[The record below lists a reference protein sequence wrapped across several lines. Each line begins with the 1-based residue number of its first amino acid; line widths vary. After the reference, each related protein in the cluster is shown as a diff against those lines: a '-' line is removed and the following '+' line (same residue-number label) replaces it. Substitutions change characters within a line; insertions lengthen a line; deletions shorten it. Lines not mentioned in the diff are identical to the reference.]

1 MTHALVVALAL
12 VGAAGAAEPLDGSA
26 EPSDGSAAA
35 EPAESAE
42 STGAAESADPEAA
55 SPEVQAAAP
64 KPADLLAEMARMRAE
79 LEAMKKELEA
89 TRATVEGQ
97 DQRLEGTVKDLTN
110 LRTKMVSAK
119 DFKID
124 LTGYYRVRGYVYGA
138 KFGEDKPVTGG
149 LFNNQPTSGRFMNQ
163 RLRVGVKFGWKDV
176 ASLNVHFQAL
186 DDVVWG
192 DNADIGSNPLFA
204 EQGSYTGI
212 DGLENPNFEVFRAWA
227 EMKVPLGLIRV
238 GRQSSHWGLGLLANH
253 GDGFDDDFGE
263 NHFGNQFDRF
273 LFATNPIAIAQAFTK
288 KQERKTPQLNV
299 VVAVDR
305 LVEDP
310 LTQYYGY
317 KCTPGIDREVD
328 PARYDVRC
336 DSDGDGYTDRDHDY
350 VDDTRTADQRR
361 PDWWVDQKDDVWEM
375 VYALLYR
382 GKDIR
387 YFGGVGDLTAGAY
400 LIHRR
405 QKETDSDVIVA
416 DLYLDAFIHHVGLQ
430 FEGVGIWGKTRAL
443 PLPDSTQDDPLAK
456 RAAIMGYAARLFYEQ
471 PYWKVL
477 FESGYAS
484 GDNQANDALFTGRS
498 LHPDYNV
505 GLILYEDVIAQVTS
519 RLWGDNA
526 RGLRSNGGVYDS
538 HYINP
543 RVYAYPLPNW
553 QVIAGVL
560 AVWPHKA
567 DGAIVRCGPDDPAE
581 WGCAARDAKSDMLG
595 YEVDLAI
602 KHKWQDHL
610 NFTLET
616 GWAHATDRLAL
627 AAAGLNVN
635 ENGAGNFWTLQ
646 SRIAWEF

>member
-12 VGAAGAAEPLDGSA
+12 LGAARAAEPETDGA
-26 EPSDGSAAA
+26 VAAA
-35 EPAESAE
+35 PSEGTSSEGTSSEAP
-42 STGAAESADPEAA
+42 ADPEAA
-55 SPEVQAAAP
+55 SAEAQAAAP

-79 LEAMKKELEA
+79 LETMKKELEA
-89 TRATVEGQ
+89 TRATVAGQ

-138 KFGEDKPVTGG
+138 KFGEDKPTTGG
-149 LFNNQPTSGRFMNQ
+149 LYSNQPTSGRFMNQ

-204 EQGSYTGI
+204 EKGSYTGI
-212 DGLENPNFEVFRAWA
+212 SGEENPNFEVFRAWA

-288 KQERKTPQLNV
+288 KQERNTPQLNV

-317 KCTPGIDREVD
+317 KCTAGIDREVD

-336 DSDGDGYTDRDHDY
+336 DSDGDGYTDREHDY
-350 VDDTRTADQRR
+350 TDDGRTADQRR

-387 YFGGVGDLTAGAY
+387 YFGGTGDLTAGAY
-400 LIHRR
+400 VIHRR
-405 QKETDSDVIVA
+405 QKETDSDVVVA
-416 DLYLDAFIHHVGLQ
+416 DLYLDAFVHHVGLQ

-443 PLPDSTQDDPLAK
+443 PLRDSTPGRPAGQEGQDHGLRRPPVLRAALLEGAVRVRLRQRRQPGQRRAVHRPLAAPRLQRRPDPLRGRHRAGHVAAVGRQRP
-456 RAAIMGYAARLFYEQ
+456 RAAEQRRCVRQPLHQPARLRLPDGQY
-471 PYWKVL
+471 P
-477 FESGYAS
+477 
-484 GDNQANDALFTGRS
+484 GDRRLLDGLARSAGWGRHSVHPGRGRRRRLHDGGRRGRRARLGDRLCDQAPVPQAHPGVGR
-498 LHPDYNV
+498 D
-505 GLILYEDVIAQVTS
+505 
-519 RLWGDNA
+519 RL
-526 RGLRSNGGVYDS
+526 R
-538 HYINP
+538 
-543 RVYAYPLPNW
+543 
-553 QVIAGVL
+553 
-560 AVWPHKA
+560 
-567 DGAIVRCGPDDPAE
+567 
-581 WGCAARDAKSDMLG
+581 ARD
-595 YEVDLAI
+595 
-602 KHKWQDHL
+602 
-610 NFTLET
+610 
-616 GWAHATDRLAL
+616 RP
-627 AAAGLNVN
+627 AAA
-635 ENGAGNFWTLQ
+635 
-646 SRIAWEF
+646 